1 MTLRRD
7 DVTSISYEKLQE
19 KFNLSHLEVL
29 KLKRAVNILYKNVSL
44 LIIIYTLSF
53 ILGIFVE
60 AIIMHAT
67 YFFIRLTSFGAHFK
81 HYIPCLLFSTVTF
94 ATVPKLITL
103 LQTGLIIPAII
114 ACIAIVYFAPVATKK
129 HPIHAHHKKKL
140 KIQTS
145 FTVVT
150 LFVIS
155 CFIHPYFAQMMH
167 AGMITQSATLLPL
180 FNKE

>member
-1 MTLRRD
+1 M
-7 DVTSISYEKLQE
+7 TSISYEKLQE

-29 KLKRAVNILYKNVSL
+29 KLKRAVNILYKNMSL

-53 ILGIFVE
+53 LLGIFVE

-94 ATVPKLITL
+94 VIVPKLITL
-103 LQTGLIIPAII
+103 LQNDLIIPAII

>member
-1 MTLRRD
+1 M
-7 DVTSISYEKLQE
+7 TSISYEKLQE

-29 KLKRAVNILYKNVSL
+29 KLKRAVNILYKNISL
-44 LIIIYTLSF
+44 LIIVYTTSF
-53 ILGIFVE
+53 FLGILIE
-60 AIIMHAT
+60 AIVMHAA
-67 YFFIRLTSFGAHFK
+67 YFTIRLTSFGAHFK

-94 ATVPKLITL
+94 AIIPKLMAMI
-103 LQTGLIIPAII
+103 QPSLIVPAMI
-114 ACIAIVYFAPVATKK
+114 ACMVIIYMAPVATKK

-140 KIQTS
+140 KIQTC

-155 CFIHPYFAQMMH
+155 CFIHPYFALMMH
-167 AGMITQSATLLPL
+167 AGMITQSITLLPL